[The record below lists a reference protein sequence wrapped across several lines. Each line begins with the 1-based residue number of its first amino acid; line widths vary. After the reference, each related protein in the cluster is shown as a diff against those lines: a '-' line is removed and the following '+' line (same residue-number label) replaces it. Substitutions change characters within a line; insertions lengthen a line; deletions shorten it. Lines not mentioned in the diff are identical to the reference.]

1 MSAVQTRMPS
11 KNAVI
16 SELALARA
24 QRNTVLII
32 DDLFSSRLLLAEIVR
47 QIDGKLNLE
56 LFDTPSRA
64 LEYARNNRV
73 DMVLTDYKLPEFDGV
88 QLVRQIRALPHCID
102 VPIVVITVVDDRR
115 VRYEALEAGA
125 TDFLIKPL
133 DEHETRA
140 RCANLLDL
148 RRHKIVLSDQARV
161 LQYQVDKSV
170 AEIHERELETLS
182 KLAKAG
188 EFRDRTTGNHLTRMA
203 RYSALIG
210 HNLGLAPETVHV
222 LEVAA
227 PMHDIGKIGI
237 PDSILLKPGPLTPEE
252 DGIMKTHPRIG
263 YDILKGSPSKYLSMG
278 AIIALGSPREIR
290 RLGLP
295 QRATRRRHSDRRPRC
310 CRCRRVRCIGQRATL
325 QARLDDRGWLCLPA
339 GAEGKALRPAL
350 RRGFRE
356 RGGEGEGDT
365 AAVCGFID
373 SDGTL
378 KGQRIVES
386 IRLAPGRF
394 RNEEI
399 VAVEFQFKTAS
410 RNEQEYQYR
419 LVSRSATAR
428 SSLYGPATP
437 ALAQEMRPSHFD
449 QSI

>member
-1 MSAVQTRMPS
+1 LLASSKHNFCEQVDAVSAAQSRTPG

-16 SELALARA
+16 SELAMARA

-64 LEYARNNRV
+64 LEFARNNRV

-88 QLVRQIRALPHCID
+88 QLVRQIRTLPHCID

-188 EFRDRTTGNHLTRMA
+188 EFRDRTTGNHLVRMA

-210 HNLGLAPETVHV
+210 SNLGLAPETVHV

-237 PDSILLKPGPLTPEE
+237 PDSILLKEGPLAPEE
-252 DGIMKTHPRIG
+252 DGVMKTHPRIG

-278 AIIALGSPREIR
+278 AIIALGHHEKFDGSGYPNGLHGEDIPIVGRVVAVADVFDALVSERPYKHAWTVEEGLAYLQGQKGKHFDPRCVEAFVSGEAKIREIR
-290 RLGLP
+290 
-295 QRATRRRHSDRRPRC
+295 QKFADR
-310 CRCRRVRCIGQRATL
+310 
-325 QARLDDRGWLCLPA
+325 
-339 GAEGKALRPAL
+339 
-350 RRGFRE
+350 
-356 RGGEGEGDT
+356 
-365 AAVCGFID
+365 
-373 SDGTL
+373 
-378 KGQRIVES
+378 
-386 IRLAPGRF
+386 
-394 RNEEI
+394 
-399 VAVEFQFKTAS
+399 
-410 RNEQEYQYR
+410 
-419 LVSRSATAR
+419 
-428 SSLYGPATP
+428 
-437 ALAQEMRPSHFD
+437 
-449 QSI
+449 

>member
-1 MSAVQTRMPS
+1 MSGAHARIPGRNTV
-11 KNAVI
+11 V

-88 QLVRQIRALPHCID
+88 QLVRQIRALPHCVD

-140 RCANLLDL
+140 RCANLLEL

-188 EFRDRTTGNHLTRMA
+188 EFRDRTTGNHLIRMA

-210 HNLGLAPETVHV
+210 HNLGLAVETVHV

-237 PDSILLKPGPLTPEE
+237 PDSILLKEGPLTPDE
-252 DGIMKTHPRIG
+252 DGVMKGHPRIG

-278 AIIALGSPREIR
+278 AIIALGHHEKFDGSGYPNGLHREDIPIVARVVAVADVFDALVSERPYKRAWTIEEGFLYLEGQKGKHFDPRCVEAFLSGVDKVREIR
-290 RLGLP
+290 REF
-295 QRATRRRHSDRRPRC
+295 A
-310 CRCRRVRCIGQRATL
+310 
-325 QARLDDRGWLCLPA
+325 
-339 GAEGKALRPAL
+339 
-350 RRGFRE
+350 
-356 RGGEGEGDT
+356 
-365 AAVCGFID
+365 
-373 SDGTL
+373 DG
-378 KGQRIVES
+378 
-386 IRLAPGRF
+386 
-394 RNEEI
+394 
-399 VAVEFQFKTAS
+399 
-410 RNEQEYQYR
+410 
-419 LVSRSATAR
+419 
-428 SSLYGPATP
+428 
-437 ALAQEMRPSHFD
+437 
-449 QSI
+449 

>member
-1 MSAVQTRMPS
+1 MSVASPRSPAKSTVVS
-11 KNAVI
+11 D
-16 SELALARA
+16 LAMARA

-88 QLVRQIRALPHCID
+88 QLVRQLRALSHCID

-140 RCANLLDL
+140 RCANLLEL

-203 RYSALIG
+203 KYSALIG
-210 HNLGLAPETVHV
+210 GNLGLAAETVHV
-222 LEVAA
+222 MEFAA

-237 PDSILLKPGPLTPEE
+237 PDSILLKSGPLTPEE
-252 DGIMKTHPRIG
+252 DVVMKNHPRIG
-263 YDILKGSPSKYLSMG
+263 YDILKGSPSKYLAMG
-278 AIIALGSPREIR
+278 AIIALGHHEKYDGSGYPTGMHGEDIPIVARIVAAADVFDALVSKRPYKHAWTVDDGLAYLLSQRGKHFDANVVDAFMAHKDRVREIQ
-290 RLGLP
+290 GLY
-295 QRATRRRHSDRRPRC
+295 A
-310 CRCRRVRCIGQRATL
+310 
-325 QARLDDRGWLCLPA
+325 
-339 GAEGKALRPAL
+339 
-350 RRGFRE
+350 
-356 RGGEGEGDT
+356 
-365 AAVCGFID
+365 
-373 SDGTL
+373 
-378 KGQRIVES
+378 
-386 IRLAPGRF
+386 
-394 RNEEI
+394 
-399 VAVEFQFKTAS
+399 
-410 RNEQEYQYR
+410 
-419 LVSRSATAR
+419 
-428 SSLYGPATP
+428 
-437 ALAQEMRPSHFD
+437 
-449 QSI
+449 

>member
-1 MSAVQTRMPS
+1 MSAAQPRNPGKGAIV
-11 KNAVI
+11 

-24 QRNTVLII
+24 QRNTVLIV

-161 LQYQVDKSV
+161 LQYQVDKSI

-188 EFRDRTTGNHLTRMA
+188 EFRDKTTGNHLMRMA
-203 RYSALIG
+203 KYSALIAA
-210 HNLGLAPETVHV
+210 NLGLGSETVHV

-237 PDSILLKPGPLTPEE
+237 PDSVLLKEGPLTREE
-252 DGIMKTHPRIG
+252 VDVMKNHPRIG

-278 AIIALGSPREIR
+278 AIIALGHHEKFDGSGYPN
-290 RLGLP
+290 GLHGEDIP
-295 QRATRRRHSDRRPRC
+295 LVARVVAVADVFDALVSERPYKHAWHIDEGIDFLKVQRGKHFDPTCVDAFL
-310 CRCRRVRCIGQRATL
+310 A
-325 QARLDDRGWLCLPA
+325 DRGKIDTII
-339 GAEGKALRPAL
+339 EE
-350 RRGFRE
+350 F
-356 RGGEGEGDT
+356 GD
-365 AAVCGFID
+365 
-373 SDGTL
+373 
-378 KGQRIVES
+378 
-386 IRLAPGRF
+386 
-394 RNEEI
+394 
-399 VAVEFQFKTAS
+399 
-410 RNEQEYQYR
+410 
-419 LVSRSATAR
+419 
-428 SSLYGPATP
+428 
-437 ALAQEMRPSHFD
+437 
-449 QSI
+449 

>member
-1 MSAVQTRMPS
+1 MAGLQFRSEAPPTS
-11 KNAVI
+11 HGAI

-56 LFDTPSRA
+56 LFDTPGRA
-64 LEYARNNRV
+64 HEYARDNRV
-73 DMVLTDYKLPEFDGV
+73 DLILTDYKLPEFDGIE
-88 QLVRQIRALPHCID
+88 LVRRLRRLPHCVD

-140 RCANLLDL
+140 RCANLLEL

-170 AEIHERELETLS
+170 AEIHKRELKTFA
-182 KLAKAG
+182 KLAKEA

-203 RYSALIG
+203 RYSHLIG
-210 HNLGLAPETVHV
+210 SNLGLAPETVHV

-237 PDSILLKPGPLTPEE
+237 PDSILLKEGPLTGEE
-252 DGIMKTHPRIG
+252 DAVMKGHPRIG

-278 AIIALGSPREIR
+278 AIIALGHHERFDGSGYPN
-290 RLGLP
+290 GLHGEDIP
-295 QRATRRRHSDRRPRC
+295 IVARVVAIADVFDAQVSERPFKHAWR
-310 CRCRRVRCIGQRATL
+310 I
-325 QARLDDRGWLCLPA
+325 D
-339 GAEGKALRPAL
+339 EGLAY
-350 RRGFRE
+350 
-356 RGGEGEGDT
+356 
-365 AAVCGFID
+365 
-373 SDGTL
+373 
-378 KGQRIVES
+378 VES
-386 IRLAPGRF
+386 QTG
-394 RNEEI
+394 
-399 VAVEFQFKTAS
+399 K
-410 RNEQEYQYR
+410 
-419 LVSRSATAR
+419 
-428 SSLYGPATP
+428 
-437 ALAQEMRPSHFD
+437 HFD
-449 QSI
+449 P

>member
-1 MSAVQTRMPS
+1 MSLAQRTGKS
-11 KNAVI
+11 GVI
-16 SELALARA
+16 AELALARA
-24 QRNTVLII
+24 QRNTVVIV

-88 QLVRQIRALPHCID
+88 QLVRQIRTLPHCID

-115 VRYEALEAGA
+115 VRYEALESGA

-140 RCANLLDL
+140 RCANLLEL

-161 LQYQVDKSV
+161 LQYQVDKSI

-203 RYSALIG
+203 KYSALVG
-210 HNLGLAPETVHV
+210 TNLGLAAETVHV
-222 LEVAA
+222 LEFAA

-237 PDSILLKPGPLTPEE
+237 PDAILLKGGPLTPEE
-252 DGIMKTHPRIG
+252 DVIMKNHPRIG

-278 AIIALGSPREIR
+278 AIIALCYHEKYDGSGYPT
-290 RLGLP
+290 GL
-295 QRATRRRHSDRRPRC
+295 QGVDIHY
-310 CRCRRVRCIGQRATL
+310 V
-325 QARLDDRGWLCLPA
+325 A
-339 GAEGKALRPAL
+339 GVFG
-350 RRGFRE
+350 
-356 RGGEGEGDT
+356 
-365 AAVCGFID
+365 V
-373 SDGTL
+373 
-378 KGQRIVES
+378 
-386 IRLAPGRF
+386 
-394 RNEEI
+394 
-399 VAVEFQFKTAS
+399 
-410 RNEQEYQYR
+410 
-419 LVSRSATAR
+419 
-428 SSLYGPATP
+428 
-437 ALAQEMRPSHFD
+437 D
-449 QSI
+449 Q

>member
-1 MSAVQTRMPS
+1 MSAAQPRNPG
-11 KNAVI
+11 KGAVV

-24 QRNTVLII
+24 QRNTVLIV

-88 QLVRQIRALPHCID
+88 QLVRHLRGLPHCVD

-140 RCANLLDL
+140 RCANLLEL

-188 EFRDRTTGNHLTRMA
+188 EFRDRTTGNHLARMA
-203 RYSALIG
+203 RYSSLIG
-210 HNLGLAPETVHV
+210 VNIGLAPETVHV
-222 LEVAA
+222 LEVAS

-237 PDSILLKPGPLTPEE
+237 PDAVLLKRGPLNAEE
-252 DGIMKTHPRIG
+252 DSVMKTHPRMG

-278 AIIALGSPREIR
+278 AIIALGHHEKYDGSGYPNGLHGEDIPIVARVVAVADVFDALVSERPYKHAWSIEEGFAYLEAQKGKHFDPRCVEAFISAADKVREI
-290 RLGLP
+290 
-295 QRATRRRHSDRRPRC
+295 QK
-310 CRCRRVRCIGQRATL
+310 Q
-325 QARLDDRGWLCLPA
+325 
-339 GAEGKALRPAL
+339 
-350 RRGFRE
+350 F
-356 RGGEGEGDT
+356 GD
-365 AAVCGFID
+365 A
-373 SDGTL
+373 
-378 KGQRIVES
+378 
-386 IRLAPGRF
+386 
-394 RNEEI
+394 
-399 VAVEFQFKTAS
+399 
-410 RNEQEYQYR
+410 
-419 LVSRSATAR
+419 
-428 SSLYGPATP
+428 
-437 ALAQEMRPSHFD
+437 
-449 QSI
+449 

>member
-1 MSAVQTRMPS
+1 MSAAQAKPTG

-115 VRYEALEAGA
+115 VRYDALEAGA

-170 AEIHERELETLS
+170 SEIHERELETLS

-188 EFRDRTTGNHLTRMA
+188 EFRDQTTGNHLTRMA
-203 RYSALIG
+203 RYSSLIG
-210 HNLGLAPETVHV
+210 TNLGLAPETVHV

-237 PDSILLKPGPLTPEE
+237 PDAILLKKGPLTTEE
-252 DGIMKTHPRIG
+252 DAVMKTHPRIG

-278 AIIALGSPREIR
+278 AIIALGHHEKFDGSGYPNGLHGEDIPIVARVVAVADVFDALVSERPYKHAWTIEDGLAYLVAQKGKHFDPRCVEAFLSGEAKVREIR
-290 RLGLP
+290 
-295 QRATRRRHSDRRPRC
+295 Q
-310 CRCRRVRCIGQRATL
+310 
-325 QARLDDRGWLCLPA
+325 
-339 GAEGKALRPAL
+339 
-350 RRGFRE
+350 
-356 RGGEGEGDT
+356 
-365 AAVCGFID
+365 
-373 SDGTL
+373 
-378 KGQRIVES
+378 
-386 IRLAPGRF
+386 
-394 RNEEI
+394 
-399 VAVEFQFKTAS
+399 
-410 RNEQEYQYR
+410 QY
-419 LVSRSATAR
+419 
-428 SSLYGPATP
+428 GN
-437 ALAQEMRPSHFD
+437 
-449 QSI
+449 